1 MKVFNVVD
9 EVNERFGHG
18 VKLHAEGYDVSA
30 VTGVRAH
37 PTEPLLYILRHK
49 KDEKGRAQHLGKEIA
64 TETVTVPRE
73 VFRVTLGETDKD
85 VTSEFLDFVQGLM
98 PPQGD

>member
-18 VKLHAEGYDVSA
+18 VKLHAEGYDVSL

-37 PTEPLLYILRHK
+37 PTEPIVYILRHK
-49 KDEKGRAQHLGKEIA
+49 KDAVGNPMLTDTGIA
-64 TETVTVPRE
+64 TETVAVPKE
-73 VFRVTLGETDKD
+73 VFRVTLGDTDKD
-85 VTSEFLDFVQGLM
+85 ITSEFLYFVQYLQKGW
-98 PPQGD
+98 GE